1 MASGTVIIPRNF
13 KLLEEL
19 EASEKGQ
26 GDMSISMGLVNGDD
40 IFLTEW
46 NASILGPPGTPHD
59 GRLYELR
66 ITCSQDYP
74 NIPPVVRFVTRLNLA
89 SVDQN
94 TGVVGTELPAIA
106 NWNRNMTIE
115 SILVNLKNSMTA
127 PQNRRLPQPP
137 EGEQSH
143 CDTSDTASSS
153 DDHFPL

>member
-1 MASGTVIIPRNF
+1 MATSSANVIIPRNF

-19 EASEKGQ
+19 ESSEKGQ

-40 IFLTEW
+40 IFLSDW

-66 ITCSQDYP
+66 IFCSPEYP
-74 NIPPVVRFVTRLNLA
+74 AVPPTVRFVTRINLS
-89 SVDQN
+89 SVDQSN
-94 TGVVGTELPAIA
+94 GVVTPDLPAIA

-115 SILVNLKNSMTA
+115 AILVNLKNSMTS

-137 EGEQSH
+137 EG
-143 CDTSDTASSS
+143 SS
-153 DDHFPL
+153 F